1 MFGKRHLH
9 PSDERHRRVAP
20 QPAALFARYDRKLR
34 ARVRSIVSTSE
45 ANIEDACMYAWLAL
59 LRHELDEV
67 AEPYSWLTTIAVRE
81 AVKLDRVDRRTRPL
95 PLDEYGPQARPGE
108 ELAAYDLLAHAAAII
123 QEAGLTARQLQS
135 RSRCSSGASATSRS
149 RCTPATA
156 AAPSSARSSGPAPS
170 SPRPCRA
177 RGGENH
183 PRQRLYRA

>member
-1 MFGKRHLH
+1 MFGKRLLH

-34 ARVRSIVSTSE
+34 ARVRSIVTTSE
-45 ANIEDACMYAWLAL
+45 ANVEDACMYAWLAL

-67 AEPYSWLTTIAVRE
+67 AEPYSWLTTIAIRE

-123 QEAGLTARQLQS
+123 QEAGLTARQLQVISLQLWGLSYEQIAVHTGDS
-135 RSRCSSGASATSRS
+135 RRTVERQILRARAKLAEALQSSG
-149 RCTPATA
+149 
-156 AAPSSARSSGPAPS
+156 G
-170 SPRPCRA
+170 
-177 RGGENH
+177 
-183 PRQRLYRA
+183 